1 MAIGE
6 LADGLEIDLN
16 KVPKKYEGLDG
27 TELAISESQER
38 MAVVLAPQD
47 AEAFC
52 AAAAEEN
59 LNAQVVA
66 VVTESP
72 RLKMEWR
79 GDTIVNIARAFL
91 NTNGVTQRT
100 DVEIEAP
107 DPDAYYRKQVP
118 ECLKGKRLAEA
129 FQENLARLEVC
140 CQKGLAERF
149 DASIGAATV
158 LMPFAGK
165 YQLTPEEAM
174 VAKLPVIHGGDGRRH
189 SDELWLHPRDCA
201 LLTVPRGCLRRRGE
215 PFQALCSGCRP
226 AQLPPDLPG
235 IF

>member
-1 MAIGE
+1 M
-6 LADGLEIDLN
+6 
-16 KVPKKYEGLDG
+16 DG

-47 AEAFC
+47 VEAFC

-174 VAKLPVIHGGDGRRH
+174 VAKLPVIHGETDDATAMSYGYI
-189 SDELWLHPRDCA
+189 
-201 LLTVPRGCLRRRGE
+201 
-215 PFQALCSGCRP
+215 
-226 AQLPPDLPG
+226 PG
-235 IF
+235 IARFSPFHGAAYAVVESLSKLLSLIHI